1 LTERFEL
8 NKKIYIFVAVLLV
21 LILLTLFELFIG
33 KNSLLQQKE
42 LSAEIAAY
50 QAEIDSLKE
59 VIEAR
64 NAEIERLQNDSL
76 YKESILRTRYGMS
89 RDSEKV
95 FQLVEPKA
103 EK

>member
-1 LTERFEL
+1 M

-50 QAEIDSLKE
+50 QAEIRA
-59 VIEAR
+59 AR
-64 NAEIERLQNDSL
+64 
-76 YKESILRTRYGMS
+76 
-89 RDSEKV
+89 
-95 FQLVEPKA
+95 
-103 EK
+103 